1 MSDVIVD
8 TSLAVKWV
16 LPESHSDVALALAAR
31 WRRGQ
36 RTIIVP
42 AWFACEV
49 ANVFFQRIRQRSIT
63 LADAQ
68 DLLVEIMVAVRPVDV
83 STVVGSRALE
93 IAHSLGQR
101 ANYDAYYLALAEHL
115 DCELWSADERFW
127 RAAHPVFPW
136 ARWIG
141 EETLGHS

>member
-16 LPESHSDVALALAAR
+16 LPESDSDVALELAAR
-31 WRRGQ
+31 WRWGR
-36 RTIIVP
+36 RNIIVP

-68 DLLVEIMVAVRPVDV
+68 DLLIEIMVAVRPVAV
-83 STVVGSRALE
+83 SIIVGSRALD

-101 ANYDAYYLALAEHL
+101 ASYDAYYLALAEHL
-115 DCELWSADERFW
+115 DCELWTADERFW
-127 RAAHPVFPW
+127 RAAQPAFPRIRW
-136 ARWIG
+136 VGEIDAR
-141 EETLGHS
+141 